1 MLSSLF
7 LDNSIAD
14 EENVEKILDAQIQS
28 KEVERRQIELENK
41 GNKNRL
47 IAL

>member
-1 MLSSLF
+1 MIKNLIV

-28 KEVERRQIELENK
+28 KEVERRQIEQENK
-41 GNKNRL
+41 GKRK
-47 IAL
+47 